1 LPLSEQLTNPKD
13 TSDKETFQPTTM
25 PNRYKSLHIFLIL
38 SWLVGSSHSFV
49 LNGRARGN
57 ARNRQLFL
65 VEDDQETL
73 FFGSSELDGVT
84 TTTTE
89 DASLLQSLKYRQE
102 ALKHGIGKRYVTR
115 TQKGFLNVH
124 YEPSDPYNTS
134 NIVNQLEE
142 GQIVR
147 STGPPRGAWVP
158 HDAGGWSIAKF
169 GGFTWLEPIEE

>member
-1 LPLSEQLTNPKD
+1 L
-13 TSDKETFQPTTM
+13 
-25 PNRYKSLHIFLIL
+25 
-38 SWLVGSSHSFV
+38 SHSFV
-49 LNGRARGN
+49 LNGARGN

-89 DASLLQSLKYRQE
+89 DASLHRSLKYRQE
-102 ALKHGIGKRYVTR
+102 ALNNGIGKRYVTR

-124 YEPSDPYNTS
+124 YEPTDPYDTS
-134 NIVNQLEE
+134 NIVNQLKE
-142 GQIVR
+142 GQIVT
-147 STGPPRGAWVP
+147 STGPPRGNWVP

-169 GGFTWLEPIEE
+169 IGFTCLEPIEE

>member
-1 LPLSEQLTNPKD
+1 
-13 TSDKETFQPTTM
+13 M
-25 PNRYKSLHIFLIL
+25 PNGYKSLHIFLML
-38 SWLVGSSHSFV
+38 SWLVGLSHSFV
-49 LNGRARGN
+49 LNGARGN

-89 DASLLQSLKYRQE
+89 DASLLRSLKYRQE
-102 ALKHGIGKRYVTR
+102 ALNHGIGKRYVTR

-124 YEPSDPYNTS
+124 YEPTDPYDTS
-134 NIVNQLEE
+134 NIVNRLEE
-142 GQIVR
+142 GQIVT
-147 STGPPRGAWVP
+147 STGPPRGPWVL

-169 GGFTWLEPIEE
+169 VGFTWLEPIEE